1 MKIVKISIDKLKQ
14 NTKKIFKYS
23 KRRVGKQTTT
33 IKHTEGTNNTNNK
46 MADLNPKCQ

>member
-33 IKHTEGTNNTNNK
+33 KHTEGTNNTNNK